1 MPPGYCQSPAVAIFW
16 NENRPNPHEAPGTA
30 NASLLPQNTPG
41 RKAPVGDDALNWPNL
56 LGISIGLAM
65 DAFAVS
71 VAAGLALAP
80 VTPRQ
85 MFRLAWH
92 FGLFQFM
99 MPILGW
105 LAGQQLA
112 AHIRAY
118 DHWVAF
124 ALLAFVGGKML
135 IESRQEKAPGSKGDP
150 TRGLMLV
157 TLSVATSIDAL
168 AVGVSMAFL
177 GVSVWFPSVVIGI
190 VAATLTAIGFG
201 FGSRL
206 GTRWSRRAEAAGG
219 CVLLL
224 IGSRILITDL
234 LG

>member
-1 MPPGYCQSPAVAIFW
+1 
-16 NENRPNPHEAPGTA
+16 
-30 NASLLPQNTPG
+30 
-41 RKAPVGDDALNWPNL
+41 LNGLNL
-56 LGISIGLAM
+56 LGISVGLAM

-71 VAAGLALAP
+71 VAAGLVLAP
-80 VTPRQ
+80 VTARQ

-99 MPILGW
+99 MPVLGW

-112 AHIRAY
+112 DAARAY

-124 ALLAFVGGKML
+124 VLLGLVGGKML
-135 IESRQEKAPGSKGDP
+135 VESRSDKSTDNHADP
-150 TRGLMLV
+150 SRGLMLV

-168 AVGVSMAFL
+168 AVGVTMAFMD
-177 GVSVWFPSVVIGI
+177 VSVWFPSVVIGL
-190 VAATLTAIGFG
+190 VAAALTALGFA
-201 FGSRL
+201 FGNRL

-224 IGSRILITDL
+224 IGTRILVSHL
-234 LG
+234 LE